1 MKKILVILVAV
12 ALVSCSTQKTNFD
25 QSNRLTG
32 LLAYLWHQTSAEYVA
47 LSFQAYNLAKLRV
60 EKDLEDKHNRK
71 RAVVFDIDETVLDNS
86 YSGAYEVKYN
96 IPWSKDNFNEWVKK
110 RKATAIPGA
119 VSFIDFL
126 IKNRV
131 EPIFVS
137 NRKNNQFEDTY
148 ENLVSVGI
156 KVKKENLLLMGD
168 DWGKE
173 ERRLKV
179 LRDYDIVLLVGDNLS
194 DFHKM
199 FDKIDAKKRVDLV
212 NENRQLFGDKFI
224 VLPNPLYGDWER
236 SLPRLDDLTNHLKI
250 VE

>member
-1 MKKILVILVAV
+1 MKKTLLIFISIIFI
-12 ALVSCSTQKTNFD
+12 SCSTQKTSFD

-32 LLAYLWHQTSAEYVA
+32 LLAYLWQQTSAEYVA
-47 LSFQAYNLAKLRV
+47 LSLQAYNLAKLRV
-60 EKDLEDKHNRK
+60 ERDLEDKHNRK

-96 IPWSKDNFNEWVKK
+96 IAWSKNNFNEWVKK

-126 IKNRV
+126 VQNRV
-131 EPIFVS
+131 EPIFIS
-137 NRKNNQFEDTY
+137 NRKLNQFDDTF

-156 KVKKENLLLMGD
+156 KVKKENLLLMGE
-168 DWGKE
+168 DWSKE
-173 ERRLKV
+173 DRRIKV
-179 LRDYDIVLLVGDNLS
+179 LKDYDIILLVGDNLS

-212 NENRQLFGDKFI
+212 YENRQDFGEKFI

-236 SLPRLDDLTNHLKI
+236 SLPKLDDLTNHLKI
-250 VE
+250 IE

>member
-1 MKKILVILVAV
+1 MKKLLVILVAV

-168 DWGKE
+168 DWSKE